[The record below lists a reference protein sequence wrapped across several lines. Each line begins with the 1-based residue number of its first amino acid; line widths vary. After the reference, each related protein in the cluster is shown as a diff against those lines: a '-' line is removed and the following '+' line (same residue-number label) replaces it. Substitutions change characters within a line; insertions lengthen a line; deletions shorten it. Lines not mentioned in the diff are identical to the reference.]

1 MTTKYKTH
9 ILVGGMTCSACTNSV
24 TNALQSVE
32 GVDSAEV
39 SLMTEDAVVVH
50 TSLVKPEVL
59 KDAIEDVGFEAT
71 LVKTEELED
80 EKSHFSNEDDNSNL
94 KTSLT
99 IGGMMCSAC
108 VNTITKALKD
118 VEGVKSVNVSLIT
131 EEALVEHTQE
141 VKPENLASV
150 VEDVGFEATVKSTAS
165 ENETSA
171 HNHDASVDK
180 QSVTIQVFGM
190 TCSNCSNSIEKQVSQ
205 LPGVI
210 SCTVSLSTN
219 EAYIEFKPS
228 LTGIRNIVDT
238 IEDCGFDA
246 NIDNGVDKSTQ
257 LELLSKVKDIQYWK
271 NNFFKLL
278 LFGVPIIFLETIFP
292 LIRSKCHM
300 QLNIG
305 HGLYFDVLVEFILGT
320 YVQFWLGRRFYI
332 NSYKAFK
339 HGSGTMDTLIC
350 TSTSIVYIYSV
361 FIIIQAFAVRSMESP
376 KLILDTS
383 VMLFSFVSLGKW
395 AESRAKGNTSTALSK
410 LLSLTPDK
418 CVIVA
423 NPESFKGLDK
433 SVTSGDQNSAFSGIV
448 QREIPVDLLQKS
460 DIVIILPGSS
470 IPADGVCIFGES
482 DVDESLLTGESLP
495 VVKKAGSK
503 LIGGSVNVTST
514 MYMSVEL
521 VGQETQLQQI
531 VNLVKDAQMR
541 KAPVQR
547 FADAIAAKFV
557 PTILSLSLF
566 TFFFWCFYTW
576 VAHLED
582 IPATF
587 KSKSGD
593 HVMFSKILEVAIS
606 VIVVACPCALGL
618 AAPTAVM
625 VGTGVGATNG
635 ILIKGGEVLEST
647 SGLDTVV
654 FDKTGTI
661 TAGKMTLAGH
671 KFFGALSLK
680 EEILWSMLYAVEQ
693 NSEHPVA
700 KAIVSGVKDV
710 MEQNSLV
717 DPALVS
723 IEGLETKG
731 GLGITAIVRVA
742 GEDSSRQL
750 RIGSEKL
757 FSDTKL
763 KGETDFENMA
773 GAMRNEHIG
782 TVCHI
787 SVDNEYCGYMEFKDT
802 IRQDATATINALQSN
817 GYSVAM
823 VTGDNA
829 RTAQYVAAKVGIP
842 TSNVFASSSPE
853 QKIQYVELLQQQGHT
868 VAFVGDGINDA
879 PALVEADVGIAVATG
894 TDVAMSSADIVLLS
908 SEKDESIVVNS
919 SMSSVFNALEIS
931 KKTFQVIRTNF
942 VLAIIYNLVMV
953 PLAMGFLIVPFGLH
967 MHPMF
972 ASAAMACSSVSVVT
986 NSLLLKR
993 WRPVDVLSV
1002 HGTALVCDE
1011 EANVENSGIAESLD
1025 VSNFKTSKGKKEV
1038 GLFSRLRRAFG
1049 QKRRPNSEE
1058 YEMISS

>member
-1 MTTKYKTH
+1 
-9 ILVGGMTCSACTNSV
+9 MTCSSCTNSV

-32 GVDSAEV
+32 GVQSVEV

-50 TSLVKPEVL
+50 AQSVKPEVL
-59 KDAIEDVGFEAT
+59 KDAVEDVGFEAT
-71 LVKTEELED
+71 LVKTEKLGGE
-80 EKSHFSNEDDNSNL
+80 NSLSPKQNTPKQL
-94 KTSLT
+94 QTSLT

-108 VNTITKALKD
+108 VNTVTKALD
-118 VEGVKSVNVSLIT
+118 GVEGVKNVNVSLIT
-131 EEALVEHTQE
+131 EEAVVDHTEDVE
-141 VKPENLASV
+141 PANLASA
-150 VEDVGFEATVKSTAS
+150 VEDAGFEATVKSTVS
-165 ENETSA
+165 GNGPGQQETGG
-171 HNHDASVDK
+171 SVE
-180 QSVTIQVFGM
+180 QESVVIQVYGM
-190 TCSNCSNSIEKQVSQ
+190 TCSNCSNTIEKQVSQ

-210 SCTVSLSTN
+210 SCSVSLSTN
-219 EAYIEFKPS
+219 EAYTKFMPS
-228 LTGIRNIVDT
+228 ITGIRSIVNT

-246 NIDNGVDKSTQ
+246 SIDNGVDKSTQ
-257 LELLSKVKDIQYWK
+257 LELLSKAKDIQYWK
-271 NNFFKLL
+271 NNLFRLI
-278 LFGVPIIFLETIFP
+278 LFGLPIIFLETVFP
-292 LIRSKCHM
+292 PIRNKCDMH
-300 QLNIG
+300 LNIG
-305 HGLYFDVLVEFILGT
+305 HGLYLDVLVEFVLGT

-350 TSTSIVYIYSV
+350 TSTTIVYAFSV
-361 FIIIQAFAVRSMESP
+361 FNIVRAFAVSSTESP
-376 KLILDTS
+376 KLIFDTS

-418 CVIVA
+418 CIIVA
-423 NPESFKGLDK
+423 NPESFKGLDASK
-433 SVTSGDQNSAFSGIV
+433 EATSKVLSGVV
-448 QREIPVDLLQKS
+448 QREIPVALLQKN
-460 DIVIILPGSS
+460 DIVVILPGSS
-470 IPADGVCIFGES
+470 IPADGTCIFGSS

-495 VVKKAGSK
+495 VVKEVGSK

-521 VGQETQLQQI
+521 VGQKTQLQQI
-531 VNLVKDAQMR
+531 VSLVKDAQMR

-557 PTILSLSLF
+557 PTILSLALF
-566 TFFFWCFYTW
+566 TFCFWCFYIW
-576 VAHLED
+576 IEDLQD
-582 IPATF
+582 IPDTF
-587 KSKSGD
+587 KDKTGS
-593 HVMFSKILEVAIS
+593 HVMFSKVLQVAIS

-661 TAGKMTLAGH
+661 TTGRMTLSSH
-671 KFFGALSLK
+671 KFFGSLMLK
-680 EEILWSMLYAVEQ
+680 EEVLWSILHAVEQ

-700 KAIVSGVKDV
+700 KAIVNGAESV
-710 MEQNSLV
+710 MQQSSLADSNSV
-717 DPALVS
+717 I
-723 IEGLETKG
+723 IENLEAKG
-731 GLGITAIVRVA
+731 GLGIVAAVRTP
-742 GEDSSRQL
+742 GENESKEL
-750 RIGSEKL
+750 RVGSEKL
-757 FSDTKL
+757 FSGMKL
-763 KGETDFENMA
+763 KGESDFTEVA
-773 GAMRNEHIG
+773 RSMRNEHIG

-802 IRQDATATINALQSN
+802 IRWDAVATVNALQSS

-823 VTGDNA
+823 VTGDNT
-829 RTAQYVAAKVGIP
+829 RTAEYVAAKVGIP
-842 TSNVFASSSPE
+842 ASNVFACSSPE
-853 QKIQYVELLQQQGHT
+853 QKIKYVELLQEEGHT

-894 TDVAMSSADIVLLS
+894 TDVALSSADIVLLS
-908 SEKDESIVVNS
+908 SEKDESVAANT
-919 SMSSVFNALEIS
+919 SMSSVFNAIAIS

-967 MHPMF
+967 MHPML

-993 WRPVDVLSV
+993 WKPYDVLSCY
-1002 HGTALVCDE
+1002 GTEPTWSAGDE
-1011 EANVENSGIAESLD
+1011 ESRVENSGASDSLD
-1025 VSNFKTSKGKKEV
+1025 LSNFKTNAGQEDP
-1038 GLFSRLRRAFG
+1038 GLFSRLKRALG
-1049 QKRRPNSEE
+1049 TLGGKRRPNSED